1 MVVLARL
8 SWIRSQL
15 LLGANVGVHVAYNPS
30 TGKDKV
36 RFTLQPCGSSSALS
50 SGSFVAEILDL
61 IERVASRSV
70 VVDRG
75 HRFSNG
81 TAEASFWF
89 ERLPT
94 SYLDGLD
101 AATPRLRQE
110 ALPFVPSAK
119 LHLGSSPT
127 SVAAEDSPG
136 LASLQTQLVHFAS
149 SITSHLTSMH
159 AGLLSLVASHDAAT
173 DRPSPGT
180 SVSLDFVNELLD
192 TLFVPDAPVR
202 FASKNAAAAAV
213 GPDAQPVVTTT
224 SVVTGDACTHN
235 VAVTGNNNVV
245 DFVVGDTVWLR
256 DLISKP
262 ELNGKEGRILS
273 GPTSTGR
280 YAVHIPPSALFGR
293 AEQNVTVKPQNFTKH
308 LFGGT

>member
-1 MVVLARL
+1 MDDAAAALAATAPVATLWSPSYLESAAFSHEIAQVKTLLVNFASGTSNLLATLVATSARVDSRL
-8 SWIRSQL
+8 KAL
-15 LLGANVGVHVAYNPS
+15 EGHVGN
-30 TGKDKV
+30 
-36 RFTLQPCGSSSALS
+36 L
-50 SGSFVAEILDL
+50 
-61 IERVASRSV
+61 RVALV
-70 VVDRG
+70 
-75 HRFSNG
+75 
-81 TAEASFWF
+81 
-89 ERLPT
+89 P
-94 SYLDGLD
+94 D
-101 AATPRLRQE
+101 AKE
-110 ALPFVPSAK
+110 S
-119 LHLGSSPT
+119 
-127 SVAAEDSPG
+127 
-136 LASLQTQLVHFAS
+136 
-149 SITSHLTSMH
+149 
-159 AGLLSLVASHDAAT
+159 
-173 DRPSPGT
+173 DRPSSGT

-202 FASKNAAAAAV
+202 NAAAAAV

-235 VAVTGNNNVV
+235 VAVTGNNIVV

-256 DLISKP
+256 DLVSKP